1 MFQHMTETC
10 FKTMNKKSL
19 LEQHMKKT
27 LSALAIGATILTP
40 VMAAAADVKIY
51 GRAHV
56 SLDYLDD
63 GADYNEVGLSSNSSR
78 LGFKAEQKLE
88 NGMTVFGQIEQ
99 EINFASG
106 AQNNSGVDFATRDT
120 FVGLKG
126 DFGQA
131 RVGRFDSPF
140 KVARSPV
147 NFFGDMVGDVRNV
160 TRVGEQR
167 FDERNENTIEY
178 KSPKFGGGFNVLGA
192 MSLHED
198 NSPLAD
204 DSAKQDNKD
213 KDKAYDLA
221 LTYKE
226 GKVDFATAYE
236 HYEENASRGERNG
249 FRIAAAYKITPE
261 FNLGAL
267 YQYTTFDK
275 QGTAAEIAAAEGS
288 DLDKLI
294 SKQDTHVFGVA
305 ADYKFAPKTYL
316 RGQVFHR
323 DVDANDANATLLALG
338 VEHRLDKTVRVYA
351 NLATVLNDENSNV
364 TPWAQARTNNV
375 GGTRGEDATGLS
387 LGFRYDF

>member
-1 MFQHMTETC
+1 
-10 FKTMNKKSL
+10 
-19 LEQHMKKT
+19 MKKT
-27 LSALAIGATILTP
+27 LCALAVGATLFTP
-40 VMAAAADVKIY
+40 ALAMAADVKVY

-63 GADYNEVGLSSNSSR
+63 GKDYNEVGLSSNSSR

-106 AQNNSGVDFATRDT
+106 SANDDVEFATRDT

-131 RVGRFDSPF
+131 RLGRFDSPF
-140 KVARSPV
+140 KAARGPV
-147 NFFGDMVGDVRNV
+147 NFFGDMVGDIRNV
-160 TRVGEQR
+160 TRVSEQR
-167 FDERNENTIEY
+167 FDERNANTIEY
-178 KSPKFGGGFNVLGA
+178 KTPKFGGGFNVLGA
-192 MSLHED
+192 LSLHEK
-198 NSPLAD
+198 NSPDATKD
-204 DSAKQDNKD
+204 GKND

-236 HYEENASRGERNG
+236 HYEEEAGRGERDG

-261 FNLGAL
+261 LNLGGL
-267 YQYTTFDK
+267 YQYLTHDLE
-275 QGTAAEIAAAEGS
+275 GTATKYADA
-288 DLDKLI
+288 
-294 SKQDTHVFGVA
+294 QVFGVA
-305 ADYKFAPKTYL
+305 ADYKVAPKTYV

-323 DVDANDANATLLALG
+323 DVDTEDANSTLLAVG
-338 VEHRLDKTVRVYA
+338 VEHRLDKAVRVYA
-351 NLATVLNDENSNV
+351 NLATMLNDKNADLTPWKEGRSFGNSVKGAKDENS
-364 TPWAQARTNNV
+364 TA
-375 GGTRGEDATGLS
+375 LS

>member
-1 MFQHMTETC
+1 
-10 FKTMNKKSL
+10 
-19 LEQHMKKT
+19 MKKT
-27 LSALAIGATILTP
+27 LCALAVGATLFTP
-40 VMAAAADVKIY
+40 ALAMAADVKVY

-88 NGMTVFGQIEQ
+88 NGMTVFGQVEQ

-106 AQNNSGVDFATRDT
+106 SKNGDDLEFATRDT

-140 KVARSPV
+140 KVARGPV
-147 NFFGDMVGDVRNV
+147 NFFGDQLGDIRNV
-160 TRVGEQR
+160 TRAGNLR
-167 FDERNENTIEY
+167 FDERNANTIEY
-178 KSPKFGGGFNVLGA
+178 KSPKFGGGFNVIGA
-192 MSLHED
+192 LSLHED
-198 NSPLAD
+198 NSV
-204 DSAKQDNKD
+204 DNEAN

-226 GKVDFATAYE
+226 GPVDFAAAYE
-236 HYEENASRGERNG
+236 HYEEDAGRGERDG
-249 FRIAAAYKITPE
+249 FRVAAAYKITPE
-261 FNLGAL
+261 LNFGGL
-267 YQYTTFDK
+267 YQY
-275 QGTAAEIAAAEGS
+275 
-288 DLDKLI
+288 L
-294 SKQDTHVFGVA
+294 THDNDVANPDAQVFGVA

-323 DVDANDANATLLALG
+323 DVDADDANATLLAVGL
-338 VEHRLDKTVRVYA
+338 EHRLDKAVRVYA

-387 LGFRYDF
+387 LGMRYDF

>member
-1 MFQHMTETC
+1 
-10 FKTMNKKSL
+10 
-19 LEQHMKKT
+19 MKKT
-27 LSALAIGATILTP
+27 LCALAVGATFLTP
-40 VMAAAADVKIY
+40 ALAMAADVKVY

-63 GADYNEVGLSSNSSR
+63 GKDYNEVGLSSNSSR

-106 AQNNSGVDFATRDT
+106 SANDDLEFATRDT

-140 KVARSPV
+140 KAARGPV
-147 NFFGDMVGDVRNV
+147 NFFGDMVGDIRNV
-160 TRVGEQR
+160 TRAGNLR
-167 FDERNENTIEY
+167 FDERNANTIEY
-178 KSPKFGGGFNVLGA
+178 QTPKFGGGFNVTGA
-192 MSLHED
+192 LSLHEK
-198 NSPLAD
+198 NSPDA
-204 DSAKQDNKD
+204 AKD

-226 GKVDFATAYE
+226 GNVDFAAAYE
-236 HYEENASRGERNG
+236 HYEEEASRGERDG
-249 FRIAAAYKITPE
+249 FRVAAAYKITPE

-267 YQYTTFDK
+267 YQYLTHDND
-275 QGTAAEIAAAEGS
+275 TANP
-288 DLDKLI
+288 DV
-294 SKQDTHVFGVA
+294 QVFGVA
-305 ADYKFAPKTYL
+305 ADYKVAPKTYV

-323 DVDANDANATLLALG
+323 DVDADDANATLLAVG
-338 VEHRLDKTVRVYA
+338 VEHRLDKAVRVYA
-351 NLATVLNDENSNV
+351 NLATMLNDTKSNL
-364 TPWAQARTNNV
+364 TPWSQGRSNSVAGVAD
-375 GGTRGEDATGLS
+375 EDALGLS

>member
-1 MFQHMTETC
+1 
-10 FKTMNKKSL
+10 
-19 LEQHMKKT
+19 MKKT
-27 LSALAIGATILTP
+27 LCALAVGATLFTP
-40 VMAAAADVKIY
+40 ALAMAADVKVY

-63 GADYNEVGLSSNSSR
+63 GKDYNEVGLSSNASR

-106 AQNNSGVDFATRDT
+106 SANDDLKFATRDT

-140 KVARSPV
+140 KAARGPV
-147 NFFGDMVGDVRNV
+147 NFFGDQLGDIRNV
-160 TRVGEQR
+160 TRAGNLR
-167 FDERNENTIEY
+167 FDERNANTIEY
-178 KSPKFGGGFNVLGA
+178 KTPKFGGGFNVTGA
-192 MSLHED
+192 LSLHEK
-198 NSPLAD
+198 NSPDA
-204 DSAKQDNKD
+204 AKDGSKD

-226 GKVDFATAYE
+226 GPVDFAAAYE
-236 HYEENASRGERNG
+236 RYEEEASRGERDG

-267 YQYTTFDK
+267 YQLLTHDDDK
-275 QGTAAEIAAAEGS
+275 ANPDAQ
-288 DLDKLI
+288 
-294 SKQDTHVFGVA
+294 VFGVA
-305 ADYKFAPKTYL
+305 ADYKVAPKTYV

-323 DVDANDANATLLALG
+323 DVDTDDANSTLLAVG
-338 VEHRLDKTVRVYA
+338 VEHRLDKAVRVYA
-351 NLATVLNDENSNV
+351 NLATMLNDKNSNLV
-364 TPWAQARTNNV
+364 PWKEARSNSV
-375 GGTRGEDATGLS
+375 AGVKDEDALGLS

>member
-1 MFQHMTETC
+1 
-10 FKTMNKKSL
+10 
-19 LEQHMKKT
+19 
-27 LSALAIGATILTP
+27 
-40 VMAAAADVKIY
+40 AADVKVY

-63 GADYNEVGLSSNSSR
+63 GQDYNEVGLSSNSSR

-106 AQNNSGVDFATRDT
+106 SANNSGVDFATRDT

-140 KVARSPV
+140 KVARGPV
-147 NFFGDMVGDVRNV
+147 NFFGDQVGDLRNV
-160 TRVGEQR
+160 TRVSEQR
-167 FDERNENTIEY
+167 FDERNANTIEY

-192 MSLHED
+192 MSLHEA
-198 NSPLAD
+198 NSPDASKD
-204 DSAKQDNKD
+204 GAKD

-226 GKVDFATAYE
+226 GAIDFATAYE
-236 HYEENASRGERNG
+236 HYEEEASKNERDG

-267 YQYTTFDK
+267 YQYTTFNE
-275 QGTAAEIAAAEGS
+275 QGTAADLAAAEGS
-288 DLDKLI
+288 ALDKLI

-305 ADYKFAPKTYL
+305 ADY
-316 RGQVFHR
+316 
-323 DVDANDANATLLALG
+323 
-338 VEHRLDKTVRVYA
+338 
-351 NLATVLNDENSNV
+351 
-364 TPWAQARTNNV
+364 
-375 GGTRGEDATGLS
+375 
-387 LGFRYDF
+387 

>member
-1 MFQHMTETC
+1 
-10 FKTMNKKSL
+10 
-19 LEQHMKKT
+19 MKKT
-27 LSALAIGATILTP
+27 LCALAVGATLFTP
-40 VMAAAADVKIY
+40 ALAMAADVKVY

-63 GADYNEVGLSSNSSR
+63 GADYNEIGLSSNSSR

-106 AQNNSGVDFATRDT
+106 SQNNSGVDFATRDT

-140 KVARSPV
+140 KAARGPV
-147 NFFGDMVGDVRNV
+147 NFFGDMVGDLRNV
-160 TRVGEQR
+160 TRVSEQR

-178 KSPKFGGGFNVLGA
+178 KTPKFGGGFNVAAAL
-192 MSLHED
+192 SLHED
-198 NSPLAD
+198 NSPLAND
-204 DSAKQDNKD
+204 DAKQDNKD

-226 GKVDFATAYE
+226 GPVDFAAAYE
-236 HYEENASRGERNG
+236 HYEENANRGERDG
-249 FRIAAAYKITPE
+249 FRIAGAYKITPE
-261 FNLGAL
+261 LNIGAL

-275 QGTAAEIAAAEGS
+275 QGTAADIAAAEGS
-288 DLDKLI
+288 DLDKLL

-323 DVDANDANATLLALG
+323 DVDADDANATLLAIGL
-338 VEHRLDKTVRVYA
+338 EHRLDKAVRVYG

-375 GGTRGEDATGLS
+375 AGTRGEDAFGLS

>member
-1 MFQHMTETC
+1 
-10 FKTMNKKSL
+10 
-19 LEQHMKKT
+19 MKKT

-78 LGFKAEQKLE
+78 LGFKAEQQLE

-106 AQNNSGVDFATRDT
+106 SANDDVEFATRDT

-140 KVARSPV
+140 KVARGPV
-147 NFFGDMVGDVRNV
+147 NFFGDMVGDIRNV
-160 TRVGEQR
+160 TRAGELR
-167 FDERNENTIEY
+167 FDERNANTFEY
-178 KSPKFGGGFNVLGA
+178 KSPKFGGGFNVLA
-192 MSLHED
+192 ALSLHEG
-198 NSPLAD
+198 NSAGYPSTIVETIEDENGVEQEVIVAQKG
-204 DSAKQDNKD
+204 DSK

-226 GKVDFATAYE
+226 GPVDFAAAYE
-236 HYEENASRGERNG
+236 HYEEETSKKERDG
-249 FRIAAAYKITPE
+249 FRVAAAYKITPE

-267 YQYTTFDK
+267 YQYLTHDLD
-275 QGTAAEIAAAEGS
+275 GTAADTNGKYS
-288 DLDKLI
+288 DA
-294 SKQDTHVFGVA
+294 QVFGVA

-323 DVDANDANATLLALG
+323 DVDADDANATLLALG

-351 NLATVLNDENSNV
+351 NLATVLNDENSNL
-364 TPWAQARTNNV
+364 TPWAQARSNNV
-375 GGTRGEDATGLS
+375 GGARGEDATGLS
-387 LGFRYDF
+387 LGMRYDF

>member
-1 MFQHMTETC
+1 
-10 FKTMNKKSL
+10 
-19 LEQHMKKT
+19 MKKT
-27 LSALAIGATILTP
+27 LCALAVGATLFTP
-40 VMAAAADVKIY
+40 ALAMAADVKVY

-106 AQNNSGVDFATRDT
+106 SANDDLEFATRDT

-140 KVARSPV
+140 KVARGPV
-147 NFFGDMVGDVRNV
+147 NFFGDQLGDIRNV
-160 TRVGEQR
+160 TRAGNLR
-167 FDERNENTIEY
+167 FDERNANTIEY
-178 KSPKFGGGFNVLGA
+178 KSPKFGGGFNVIGA
-192 MSLHED
+192 LSLHED
-198 NSPLAD
+198 NSV
-204 DSAKQDNKD
+204 DNEAN

-226 GKVDFATAYE
+226 GPVDFAAAYE
-236 HYEENASRGERNG
+236 HYEEDANRGERDG
-249 FRIAAAYKITPE
+249 FRVAAAYKITPE
-261 FNLGAL
+261 LNFGGL
-267 YQYTTFDK
+267 YQY
-275 QGTAAEIAAAEGS
+275 
-288 DLDKLI
+288 L
-294 SKQDTHVFGVA
+294 THDNDADNPDAQVFGVA

-323 DVDANDANATLLALG
+323 DVDADDANATLLAVGL
-338 VEHRLDKTVRVYA
+338 EHRLDKAVRVYG
-351 NLATVLNDENSNV
+351 NLATVLNDENSNL
-364 TPWAQARTNNV
+364 TPWAQGRSNSV
-375 GGTRGEDATGLS
+375 GGTRGEDAFGLS

>member
-1 MFQHMTETC
+1 
-10 FKTMNKKSL
+10 
-19 LEQHMKKT
+19 MKKT
-27 LSALAIGATILTP
+27 LCALAVGATFLTP
-40 VMAAAADVKIY
+40 ALAMAADVKVY

-63 GADYNEVGLSSNSSR
+63 GKDYNEVGLSSNSSR

-106 AQNNSGVDFATRDT
+106 SANDDVEFATRDT

-131 RVGRFDSPF
+131 RLGRFDSPF
-140 KVARSPV
+140 KAARGPV
-147 NFFGDMVGDVRNV
+147 NFFGDMVGDIRNV
-160 TRVGEQR
+160 TRVSEQR
-167 FDERNENTIEY
+167 FDERNANTIEY
-178 KSPKFGGGFNVLGA
+178 KTPKFGGGFNVLGA
-192 MSLHED
+192 LSLHEK
-198 NSPLAD
+198 NSPDATKD
-204 DSAKQDNKD
+204 GKND

-236 HYEENASRGERNG
+236 HYEEEAGRGERDG
-249 FRIAAAYKITPE
+249 FRIAAAYKVTPE
-261 FNLGAL
+261 LNIGAL

-275 QGTAAEIAAAEGS
+275 QGTAADIAAAKGG
-288 DLDKLI
+288 DLEKLL

-305 ADYKFAPKTYL
+305 ADYKVAPKTYV

-323 DVDANDANATLLALG
+323 DVDATDANATLLAVG
-338 VEHRLDKTVRVYA
+338 VEHRLDKAVRVYA
-351 NLATVLNDENSNV
+351 NLATMLNDTNSRLTPWSQGRSNNV
-364 TPWAQARTNNV
+364 TGAFD
-375 GGTRGEDATGLS
+375 EDALGLS

>member
-1 MFQHMTETC
+1 
-10 FKTMNKKSL
+10 
-19 LEQHMKKT
+19 
-27 LSALAIGATILTP
+27 A
-40 VMAAAADVKIY
+40 
-51 GRAHV
+51 
-56 SLDYLDD
+56 
-63 GADYNEVGLSSNSSR
+63 
-78 LGFKAEQKLE
+78 
-88 NGMTVFGQIEQ
+88 
-99 EINFASG
+99 
-106 AQNNSGVDFATRDT
+106 
-120 FVGLKG
+120 
-126 DFGQA
+126 
-131 RVGRFDSPF
+131 
-140 KVARSPV
+140 
-147 NFFGDMVGDVRNV
+147 
-160 TRVGEQR
+160 
-167 FDERNENTIEY
+167 NTIEY

-192 MSLHED
+192 MSLHEA
-198 NSPLAD
+198 NSPDASKD
-204 DSAKQDNKD
+204 GAKD

-226 GKVDFATAYE
+226 GAIDFATAYE
-236 HYEENASRGERNG
+236 HYEEEASKNERDG

-267 YQYTTFDK
+267 YQYTTFNE
-275 QGTAAEIAAAEGS
+275 QGTAADLAAAEGS

-323 DVDANDANATLLALG
+323 DVDADDANATLLALG

-387 LGFRYDF
+387 LGMRYDF

>member
-1 MFQHMTETC
+1 
-10 FKTMNKKSL
+10 
-19 LEQHMKKT
+19 MKKT
-27 LSALAIGATILTP
+27 LCALAVGATLFTP
-40 VMAAAADVKIY
+40 ALAMAADVKVY

-106 AQNNSGVDFATRDT
+106 SANDDLEFATRDT

-140 KVARSPV
+140 KVARGPV
-147 NFFGDMVGDVRNV
+147 NFFGDQLGDIRNV
-160 TRVGEQR
+160 TREGNLR
-167 FDERNENTIEY
+167 FDERNANTIEY
-178 KSPKFGGGFNVLGA
+178 KSPKFGGGFNVIGA
-192 MSLHED
+192 LSLHED
-198 NSPLAD
+198 NSV
-204 DSAKQDNKD
+204 DNEAN

-226 GKVDFATAYE
+226 GPVDFAAAYE
-236 HYEENASRGERNG
+236 HYEEDANRGERDG
-249 FRIAAAYKITPE
+249 FRVAAAYKITPE
-261 FNLGAL
+261 LNFGGL
-267 YQYTTFDK
+267 YQY
-275 QGTAAEIAAAEGS
+275 
-288 DLDKLI
+288 L
-294 SKQDTHVFGVA
+294 THDNDADNPDAQVFGVA

-323 DVDANDANATLLALG
+323 DVDADDANATLLTVGL
-338 VEHRLDKTVRVYA
+338 EHRLDKAVRVYG
-351 NLATVLNDENSNV
+351 NLATVLNDENSNL
-364 TPWAQARTNNV
+364 TPWAQGRSNSV
-375 GGTRGEDATGLS
+375 GGVDGEDAFGLS

>member
-1 MFQHMTETC
+1 
-10 FKTMNKKSL
+10 
-19 LEQHMKKT
+19 MKKT
-27 LSALAIGATILTP
+27 LCVLAVGATLFTPALA
-40 VMAAAADVKIY
+40 MAADVKVY

-106 AQNNSGVDFATRDT
+106 SANDDLEFATRDT

-140 KVARSPV
+140 KVARGPV
-147 NFFGDMVGDVRNV
+147 NFFGDQLGDIRNV
-160 TRVGEQR
+160 TREGNLR
-167 FDERNENTIEY
+167 FDERNANTIEY
-178 KSPKFGGGFNVLGA
+178 KSPKFGGGFNVIGA
-192 MSLHED
+192 LSLHED
-198 NSPLAD
+198 NSV
-204 DSAKQDNKD
+204 DNEAN

-226 GKVDFATAYE
+226 GPVDFAAAYE
-236 HYEENASRGERNG
+236 HYEEDANRGERDG
-249 FRIAAAYKITPE
+249 FRVAAAYKITPE
-261 FNLGAL
+261 LNFGGL
-267 YQYTTFDK
+267 YQY
-275 QGTAAEIAAAEGS
+275 
-288 DLDKLI
+288 L
-294 SKQDTHVFGVA
+294 THDNDADNPDAQVFGVA

-323 DVDANDANATLLALG
+323 DVDADDANATLLAVGL
-338 VEHRLDKTVRVYA
+338 EHRLDKAVRVYG
-351 NLATVLNDENSNV
+351 NLATVLNDENSNL
-364 TPWAQARTNNV
+364 TPWAQGRSNSV
-375 GGTRGEDATGLS
+375 GGVDGEDAFGLS